1 MRNYDRINALPPKGI
16 KDKSAHIIGGGIAGL
31 ATAAFLVTDASM
43 PAGNVVIYE
52 TLPLVGGSMD
62 AAGDAEHGYTCRGER
77 ELEAYME
84 CLWYLCSKAPSIET
98 PGLTV
103 LDETHRANIRE
114 PIYSHYRLMEKQ
126 GRLYDYTGP
135 LMSRHDGKKMLELLL
150 TPEAAIEMKT
160 VADWFSPEFTT
171 SVFWRCWSTMLAFRD
186 YHSLIEVKRYV
197 ARFLMTIGGLTHLS
211 GILHTQYNEFD
222 SIIKPI
228 HVWLHS
234 LGVQFRVAATITDM
248 SIIDVN
254 GETIVTRLTVDDAN
268 GLRSIDLTRNDFVFF
283 TNGSLTQNATMGD
296 TTTAA
301 HIDRTTS
308 DRGCFTLWERLAA
321 HDRKFGNPAAFIS
334 DIDKSNWMTF
344 FPTITAD
351 PTFFEFMEKKTGSK
365 AGTGGAVTIVDSS
378 WKIGFVLYG
387 KYFPNQPEN
396 VNVFWAYG
404 QCSEAV
410 GDYIKK
416 PMRECTGAEMFAE
429 LLFHCGLEAKIDSIL
444 EHTKVSTSMMP
455 YITSQ
460 FMPRK
465 IDDRPK
471 VIPEGC
477 VNLAFIGQFVEL
489 PGDVVFTVE
498 TSVRTAMMA
507 VWGLTGLEK
516 PMIPM
521 YEPMYDVRVI
531 MESMRVTLAI
541 KDISLATLPAIAMS
555 SPSLSQLVGFL
566 NGLPPP
572 TP

>member
-1 MRNYDRINALPPKGI
+1 
-16 KDKSAHIIGGGIAGL
+16 
-31 ATAAFLVTDASM
+31 
-43 PAGNVVIYE
+43 
-52 TLPLVGGSMD
+52 
-62 AAGDAEHGYTCRGER
+62 
-77 ELEAYME
+77 ME
-84 CLWYLCSKAPSIET
+84 CLWYLCAKAPSLQT
-98 PGLTV
+98 PGLTI
-103 LDETHRANIRE
+103 LDETHQANIRE
-114 PIYSHYRLMEKQ
+114 PIYSRYRLMEKQ
-126 GRLYDYTGP
+126 GCLYDYTGP
-135 LMSRHDGKKMLELLL
+135 LMSRHDGKKMMELLL
-150 TPEAAIEMKT
+150 TPEEAIELKT
-160 VADWFSPEFTT
+160 VTDWFSPEFTT
-171 SVFWRCWSTMLAFRD
+171 SVFWLCWSTMLAFRD

-197 ARFLMTIGGLTHLS
+197 ARFLMTIGGLTHLR
-211 GILHTQYNEFD
+211 GILHTEYNEFD

-228 HVWLHS
+228 HVWLKS
-234 LGVQFRVAATITDM
+234 LGVQFRVGASITDI
-248 SIIDVN
+248 SLRDAD
-254 GETIVTRLTVDDAN
+254 GETIVTGLTIDDAK
-268 GLRSIDLTRNDFVFF
+268 GRQLIALTRNDLVFF

-301 HIDRTTS
+301 IFDRSTS
-308 DRGCFTLWERLAA
+308 NRGCFTLWERLAA

-387 KYFPNQPEN
+387 KYFPNQPAN

-410 GDYIKK
+410 GDFIKK

-429 LLFHCGLEAKIDSIL
+429 LLYHCGLEAKIDSIL

-460 FMPRK
+460 FMPRR
-465 IDDRPK
+465 INDRPK

-516 PMIPM
+516 PMISM
-521 YEPMYDVRVI
+521 YEPIYDLRVI
-531 MESMRVTLAI
+531 MESMRATLAI
-541 KDISLATLPAIAMS
+541 EEISLSTLPAIAMS
-555 SPSLSQLVGFL
+555 SPSLGQLVEFL
-566 NGLPPP
+566 NDLPPP